1 MFAYKTFMDNPF
13 RAVLH
18 LWMLHR
24 SAYWRDRAAG
34 YHPWKARLRLLTG
47 SFKRSEI
54 VVPIRSLNVWHRKR
68 IETHLLGLSPDD
80 RYMRFGY
87 SASDEQ
93 IKRYVKSIHFKRDD
107 VFGIYNRSLELIAM
121 AHLARSTDAQHHACA
136 EFGVSVSA
144 NARGRGY
151 GTRLFERAVMHA
163 RNHGVQV
170 LFIHALSENTVMLK
184 IARKAGATVE
194 REGSESNAYLKL
206 PPPDMQGM
214 VSEMVDEHLAQTDY
228 WLKAQA
234 QDFRNWLHHT
244 RVQRFGLEDKPAA
257 ESVPDPTG
265 KETPK

>member
-1 MFAYKTFMDNPF
+1 MFAYKTFVDNPF

-18 LWMLHR
+18 LWMLRR
-24 SAYWRDRAAG
+24 SAYWRDRAEG

-47 SFKRSEI
+47 AFKRSEI
-54 VVPIRSLNVWHRKR
+54 LVPIRSLNVWHRKR
-68 IETHLLGLSPDD
+68 IETHLLGLSPAD

-87 SASDEQ
+87 SAGDEQ
-93 IKRYVKSIHFKRDD
+93 IKRYVKSINFKRDD
-107 VFGIYNRSLELIAM
+107 VFGIYNRSLDLIAM
-121 AHLARSTDAQHHACA
+121 AHLARSNDEKHHACG
-136 EFGVSVSA
+136 EFGVSVA
-144 NARGRGY
+144 AAARGRGY

-184 IARKAGATVE
+184 IARKAGAVVE

-228 WLKAQA
+228 WLKSQA
-234 QDFRNWLHHT
+234 QDFRNWLHET
-244 RVQRFGLEDKPAA
+244 RVHRFGLVDHPSEDTKTK
-257 ESVPDPTG
+257 DPGEEAT
-265 KETPK
+265 K